1 MSGPIRRQWRRLAA
15 MSCAIFCI
23 SWAYGY
29 FGGPLSAGEELMFL
43 FLACLLA
50 TPIIVGLSKGGS
62 GR

>member
-1 MSGPIRRQWRRLAA
+1 MSGAIRREWKRLAA
-15 MSCAIFCI
+15 MCCGIFCLA
-23 SWAYGY
+23 WVYGY

-50 TPIIVGLSKGGS
+50 TPIIVGLSKDPS